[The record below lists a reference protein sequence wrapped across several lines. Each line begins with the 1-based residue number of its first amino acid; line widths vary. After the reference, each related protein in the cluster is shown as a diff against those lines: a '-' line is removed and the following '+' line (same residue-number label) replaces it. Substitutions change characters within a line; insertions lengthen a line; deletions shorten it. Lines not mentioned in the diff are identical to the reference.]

1 MRQRRRNRNH
11 LVSGLIGAAGVGLL
25 VSAIFL
31 GAKVSAL
38 NGQMERMSAENASLM
53 EVSWE
58 ADGMRAEMESSLEA
72 ERLAA
77 ARASS
82 EAETSEPETTQ
93 PPETEPPKWETLDG
107 VAAGTVVTS
116 RELDMDHLEKY
127 FQAYEIKTEGA
138 VYGRINGKS
147 YRDNP
152 DVALSDLRYLKVLH
166 YNFNHELQE
175 IGRAHV

>member
-1 MRQRRRNRNH
+1 MRQSRRRNRNH

-53 EVSWE
+53 EVSRE

-107 VAAGTVVTS
+107 VAAGTVVTQPGTGHGPS
-116 RELDMDHLEKY
+116 G
-127 FQAYEIKTEGA
+127 EIFPG
-138 VYGRINGKS
+138 
-147 YRDNP
+147 
-152 DVALSDLRYLKVLH
+152 L
-166 YNFNHELQE
+166 
-175 IGRAHV
+175 

>member
-1 MRQRRRNRNH
+1 MRQSRRRNRNH

-31 GAKVSAL
+31 GAKVSSL
-38 NGQMERMSAENASLM
+38 NGEMERMSAENASLM
-53 EVSWE
+53 EVSRE

-93 PPETEPPKWETLDG
+93 PPETESPKW
-107 VAAGTVVTS
+107 
-116 RELDMDHLEKY
+116 
-127 FQAYEIKTEGA
+127 
-138 VYGRINGKS
+138 
-147 YRDNP
+147 
-152 DVALSDLRYLKVLH
+152 
-166 YNFNHELQE
+166 
-175 IGRAHV
+175 

>member
-58 ADGMRAEMESSLEA
+58 ADGMRVEMESSL
-72 ERLAA
+72 
-77 ARASS
+77 
-82 EAETSEPETTQ
+82 
-93 PPETEPPKWETLDG
+93 
-107 VAAGTVVTS
+107 
-116 RELDMDHLEKY
+116 
-127 FQAYEIKTEGA
+127 
-138 VYGRINGKS
+138 
-147 YRDNP
+147 
-152 DVALSDLRYLKVLH
+152 
-166 YNFNHELQE
+166 
-175 IGRAHV
+175 